1 MRSIG
6 GGARR
11 FWRIVTSRKAFATLY
26 CRARARA
33 RDAEIREAFSPNPL
47 HGVRALSPSDRFRRL
62 RHRFRPI
69 ARAGLAVALVAVG
82 FALAALTPP
91 GLAAQERSSTEV
103 LIASEG
109 ARPPYNY
116 IDGNNELAGFE
127 IDLGRDL
134 CARMKLSCRFVS
146 QDWDG
151 LIPGLVNH
159 QYDAVMAA
167 LEITDAAREK
177 IAFTKPYV
185 RMPSAFMAAKQSV
198 IAETTPE
205 GLKGKTIGVEAGGA
219 HEAYLDDLY
228 KESEIRP
235 YATLEEAILDLAE
248 GRVDLVIGDK
258 DALMDFL
265 KTRKE
270 AQCCALVGDAPHD
283 PNYFGDGIGVGLRKE
298 DVELKA
304 MFDKA
309 LDASIADG
317 SFAKIRAKYFD
328 YKID

>member
-1 MRSIG
+1 
-6 GGARR
+6 
-11 FWRIVTSRKAFATLY
+11 
-26 CRARARA
+26 
-33 RDAEIREAFSPNPL
+33 
-47 HGVRALSPSDRFRRL
+47 VRALSPSVRSCLRL
-62 RHRFRPI
+62 LCPQFAP
-69 ARAGLAVALVAVG
+69 AAALA
-82 FALAALTPP
+82 FALAAIAPP
-91 GLAAQERSSTEV
+91 QGLAAQEKHWTEV
-103 LIASEG
+103 RIASEG

-134 CARMKLSCRFVS
+134 CARMKVTCRFVS

-151 LIPGLVNH
+151 LIPGLLNN

-185 RMPSAFMAAKQSV
+185 RMPSAFMAAKQSA
-198 IAETTPE
+198 IADTTPE

-219 HEAYLDDLY
+219 HESYLDDVY
-228 KESEIRP
+228 GQSDIRP
-235 YATLEEAILDLAE
+235 YATVEEAILDLAE

-270 AQCCALVGDAPHD
+270 AQCCALVGDAPHA
-283 PNYFGDGIGVGLRKE
+283 PTYFGDGIGVGLRKQ
-298 DVELKA
+298 DIELKA